1 MPQVILYAAVAVVA
15 VMVLLVGLNAVVV
28 LRMRALKGKPLPD
41 VPGPIGQR
49 LIRAKRALAYF
60 FSPGCAACVRTTP
73 ILRRLSEKNR
83 DVHVIDISRNLD
95 IARALGI
102 LATPTLV
109 EVEAGRI
116 VQIYVG
122 QVPSQLIER
131 YAQ

>member
-60 FSPGCAACVRTTP
+60 FSPG
-73 ILRRLSEKNR
+73 
-83 DVHVIDISRNLD
+83 
-95 IARALGI
+95 
-102 LATPTLV
+102 
-109 EVEAGRI
+109 
-116 VQIYVG
+116 
-122 QVPSQLIER
+122 
-131 YAQ
+131 

>member
-1 MPQVILYAAVAVVA
+1 MSNVLFYAAVAVAA
-15 VMVLLVGLNAVVV
+15 VVVLMIGLNAVVV
-28 LRMRALKGKPLPD
+28 LRMRALKGKPLPE

-49 LIRAKRALAYF
+49 LSRAKHALAYF

-73 ILRRLSEKNR
+73 IIRRLSEKNR

-116 VQIYVG
+116 VEVHVG
-122 QVPSQLIER
+122 QVPPQLIER
-131 YAQ
+131 YAR